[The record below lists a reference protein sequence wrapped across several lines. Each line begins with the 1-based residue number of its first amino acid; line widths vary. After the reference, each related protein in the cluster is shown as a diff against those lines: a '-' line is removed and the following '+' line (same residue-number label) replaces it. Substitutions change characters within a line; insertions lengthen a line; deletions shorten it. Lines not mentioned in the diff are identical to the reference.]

1 MISNE
6 DSSVSLRLCLK
17 SWACCHDVL
26 PSPPLSCAVTVN
38 SEELFRHW
46 KDCVLPS
53 ESLNH
58 QRKNQQISSHC
69 AIVCVWIYLAYLQK
83 TPLSSCLIARA
94 SWLGPNWTFGCW
106 PWLRRTWHLI
116 LLTQCQI
123 SSWFVRQRSLRFE
136 RYMPTGRNMAVLRKN
151 KAG

>member
-1 MISNE
+1 MMISNE

-46 KDCVLPS
+46 KDCVRPS

-69 AIVCVWIYLAYLQK
+69 AIVGLDLSCIPPENSVVVVSDCKSQLTWPKLNVWLLALIETDLTLNFAGPMSNFQLICPTEEPSIRAIYAY
-83 TPLSSCLIARA
+83 
-94 SWLGPNWTFGCW
+94 
-106 PWLRRTWHLI
+106 
-116 LLTQCQI
+116 
-123 SSWFVRQRSLRFE
+123 
-136 RYMPTGRNMAVLRKN
+136 RK
-151 KAG
+151 KYGSVEEK